1 MIGLLLSLLG
11 CAPLLAHQRAVLM
24 SPVMME
30 AEDEAFDLHVWQ
42 TRELMRGA
50 TGGSGAA
57 CGCM

>member
-1 MIGLLLSLLG
+1 
-11 CAPLLAHQRAVLM
+11 VLM